1 MSVANATSRGRAG
14 AALGCLAIAALLAFA
29 AAPQALHAQ
38 EAAIRDLTIA
48 EGAVPVRLVGYG
60 IVTGLDG
67 TGDRTLGGRNAGHT
81 VQSVANLLRRFDIEV
96 PAEVLRLRNV
106 AAVLV
111 TAELSPYLRAGNRF
125 EVHVSS
131 LGDARSLRGGVLWMT
146 PLVAEAGEASVA
158 TAQGALL
165 VSESGDRMRTR
176 TVTTTARI
184 PSGGILEAP
193 LPRIASGDGT
203 TRLLLREPDI
213 GTAMRI
219 ASAVDAEFG
228 ASVATVEDPGAVALD
243 LSNAE
248 GGPAVAMARVQE
260 IRVALNRAPRVIVD
274 GRDGTVVAGG
284 DVTVDAGV
292 VSHGEITLT
301 IGDAAADTTGM
312 TGSVNVPRGTSVQQV
327 ASALHAVFATPS
339 EIAVILTSLRDA
351 GALNAEVIVR

>member
-1 MSVANATSRGRAG
+1 MRASPARRATVRLFVAIAG
-14 AALGCLAIAALLAFA
+14 ACLALAIAGSSAGG
-29 AAPQALHAQ
+29 QQ
-38 EAAIRDLTIA
+38 VAIRSLTIP
-48 EGAVPVRLVGYG
+48 EGAIPVRLVGYG

-146 PLVAEAGEASVA
+146 PLVSDAGEASVA

-165 VSESGDRMRTR
+165 VSDNADRTR
-176 TVTTTARI
+176 SRVVTTTARI
-184 PSGGILEAP
+184 PSGGVLEGS
-193 LPRIASGDGT
+193 LPRIAAGDGT
-203 TRLLLREPDI
+203 TRLLLRDPDI

-219 ASAVDAEFG
+219 ATAIDSAFG
-228 ASVATVEDPGAVALD
+228 GPVATVEDPGAVALD
-243 LSNAE
+243 LTAVE
-248 GGPAVAMARVQE
+248 GGEAAAMARMQE

-274 GRDGTVVAGG
+274 GRDGTVVVGG
-284 DVTVDAGV
+284 EVAVDAGV

-301 IGDAAADTTGM
+301 IGDVAADTTVMSGN
-312 TGSVNVPRGTSVQQV
+312 VNVPRGTSVQQV

-339 EIAVILTSLRDA
+339 EIAVILASLSET

>member
-1 MSVANATSRGRAG
+1 MRASPARRATVRLFVAIAG
-14 AALGCLAIAALLAFA
+14 ACLALAIAGSSAGG
-29 AAPQALHAQ
+29 QQ
-38 EAAIRDLTIA
+38 AAIRSLTIP
-48 EGAVPVRLVGYG
+48 EGAIPVRLVGYG

-146 PLVAEAGEASVA
+146 PLVSDAGEASVA

-165 VSESGDRMRTR
+165 VSDNADRTR
-176 TVTTTARI
+176 SRVVTTTARI
-184 PSGGILEAP
+184 PSGGVLEGS
-193 LPRIASGDGT
+193 LPRIAAGDGT
-203 TRLLLREPDI
+203 TRLLLRDPDI

-219 ASAVDAEFG
+219 ATAIDSAFG
-228 ASVATVEDPGAVALD
+228 GPVATVEDPGAVALD
-243 LSNAE
+243 LTAVE
-248 GGPAVAMARVQE
+248 GGEAAAMARMQE

-274 GRDGTVVAGG
+274 GRDGTVVVGG
-284 DVTVDAGV
+284 EVAVDAGV

-301 IGDAAADTTGM
+301 IGDVAADTTVMSGN
-312 TGSVNVPRGTSVQQV
+312 VNVPRGTSVQQV

-339 EIAVILTSLRDA
+339 EIAVILASLSET